1 MLCCF
6 VRFYKGFVFLLE
18 KVGERGVGKSKKDR
32 LASDLEFLGEGADL
46 LAVQEG
52 PDAELGTLGASEG
65 IHAGVGA
72 IVVVGVLC
80 LYLGLSGALDLDV
93 EVIAAK
99 GLLLLPLVVGLDG
112 EGEDAEAGVGG
123 ICTFLALN
131 LPGGV
136 LDGLALEVH
145 RDVVGSGLGRV
156 ELDIVGAVVVVLD
169 VGVDVAMG
177 AVDLHV
183 EVIATVSSGL
193 ALGIDGV
200 DGELA
205 GLVIDEAVEG
215 GTLGPRVGGIG
226 GGLDVD
232 PLGGVLDGLLVQ
244 GGVDVVVAGVL
255 GMVLHGVGTIVV
267 VGDAGL
273 KVLRAG
279 DLDLEG
285 IAAIVAWLAIGVD
298 GVDGEHSGLQG
309 LTALETGS
317 LRPRVASAGG
327 LDEHAVGAA
336 LDGLLIEGD
345 VDKVVAG
352 GVDPVGTI
360 EGTVVVVLKV
370 GIGDLLGALH
380 LHNEGIAS
388 VLDVVAL
395 GVDRVYPEGRIL
407 AGSGTL
413 HTGAGGIR
421 VAGLGAL
428 SVNRVRAALDVLTPQ
443 LDADGVFASLGDGV
457 LGGVLAVAVVA
468 DLGVHVA
475 IRAVHGN
482 VEYIAASGQLLIEAV
497 LGDNLEVSGG
507 EGLGP
512 LQPGSV
518 GIAESGIGG
527 PLLPGKLLALSASI
541 LASPV
546 AESSNVGHQR
556 EFVRGVD
563 HVNRVHENWDLI
575 FLEGGIA
582 SLLSIPESIIGQRRH
597 VTRSQYA
604 RLQRVNQS
612 ANGFTILPTMER
624 SAGQDKASFFE
635 RRENI
640 LGSEVAQGFGDV
652 VGFYLFPDPF
662 QQFPFG

>member
-72 IVVVGVLC
+72 VVVVGVLC

-123 ICTFLALN
+123 IGTFLALN

-145 RDVVGSGLGRV
+145 RDVVGSGLGGV

-177 AVDLHV
+177 AMDLDV

-215 GTLGPRVGGIG
+215 GTLGPRVGGIR

-232 PLGGVLDGLLVQ
+232 LLGGVLDGLLVQ
-244 GGVDVVVAGVL
+244 GGVDVVVTGVL
-255 GMVLHGVGTIVV
+255 GVVLHGVGTIVV

-298 GVDGEHSGLQG
+298 GVDGEHRGLQG
-309 LTALETGS
+309 LTSLETGS

-327 LDEHAVGAA
+327 LDEHTVGAA

-360 EGTVVVVLKV
+360 EGTVVVVLQV

-475 IRAVHGN
+475 IRAVYGN
-482 VEYIAASGQLLIEAV
+482 VEHIAASGQLLIEAV

-612 ANGFTILPTMER
+612 ANGFTILPTMEQ
-624 SAGQDKASFFE
+624 AGKHKAFFFFCVCVKG
-635 RRENI
+635 RTYSVVKLRKG
-640 LGSEVAQGFGDV
+640 LGM
-652 VGFYLFPDPF
+652 L
-662 QQFPFG
+662 